1 MKTETAA
8 GCPFLA
14 QLPRQTFVQMGR
26 IVAWVSADSGN
37 IKKGNDILPRKTLVA
52 VHIMIYHTYSCYE
65 SKEWRVC
72 NLNCL
77 SNKRGSLL
85 IFIQNFAPSRLSLRP
100 CNPYILE
107 KIR

>member
-52 VHIMIYHTYSCYE
+52 VHIMIYHIHVMSLKNGEYVISTVYLINEDPYLFL
-65 SKEWRVC
+65 SKI
-72 NLNCL
+72 LHPL
-77 SNKRGSLL
+77 GS
-85 IFIQNFAPSRLSLRP
+85 PY
-100 CNPYILE
+100 NPYILE